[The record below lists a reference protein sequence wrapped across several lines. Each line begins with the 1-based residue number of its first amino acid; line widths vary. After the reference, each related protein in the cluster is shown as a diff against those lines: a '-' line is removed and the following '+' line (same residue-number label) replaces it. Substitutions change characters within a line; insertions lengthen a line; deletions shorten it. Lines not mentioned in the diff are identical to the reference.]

1 MLTASPFDGL
11 SHLPF
16 VSCLSS
22 QSEAN
27 LVPRRIYF
35 MSITQEHSLHLLC
48 HPDPYANSAKVT
60 LTTYRWENWGSNR
73 SSPLRPLNP
82 PLRAL
87 SGVGSRI
94 PPFIYS
100 FLPLGLYLTHSNCT
114 NPLGAIWYQC
124 RHSTCKEHDV
134 IDQGDWH
141 AFHALLHVATRLCWI
156 QTLLSIWR
164 QSLGLKAQAGLELKI
179 FLPRPLECWRPR
191 HTPVTLSFN
200 PVLANHSFP
209 WIIYLSLKLREDDS
223 GFADW
228 CAFRP
233 MCSFSKLDA
242 TLP

>member
-1 MLTASPFDGL
+1 MDFHTYLLSVALALRVKQTWYHTESTSWASPRNT
-11 SHLPF
+11 HYI
-16 VSCLSS
+16 C
-22 QSEAN
+22 
-27 LVPRRIYF
+27 Y
-35 MSITQEHSLHLLC
+35 
-48 HPDPYANSAKVT
+48 VT
-60 LTTYRWENWGSNR
+60 LTHTPILQKSPSQLTDEKTEVQIEVAHWGHLTHHWE
-73 SSPLRPLNP
+73 
-82 PLRAL
+82 L
-87 SGVGSRI
+87 SLGVRSRI

-114 NPLGAIWYQC
+114 NPLGAIRYQC

-141 AFHALLHVATRLCWI
+141 AFHALLHVATRLCWT

-179 FLPRPLECWRPR
+179 FLPRPLECWRLR